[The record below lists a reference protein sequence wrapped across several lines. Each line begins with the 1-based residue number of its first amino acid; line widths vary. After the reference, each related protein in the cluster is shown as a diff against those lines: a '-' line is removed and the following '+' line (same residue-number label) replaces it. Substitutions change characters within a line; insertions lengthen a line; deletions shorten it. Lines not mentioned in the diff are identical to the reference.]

1 MCGGGV
7 EVPCWGSERNG
18 SGVGIGKDADL
29 KFVVPLS
36 VMDPKNLSEGIGL
49 NNNVVPDNEFD
60 RDGFD

>member
-7 EVPCWGSERNG
+7 EVPCWGSERYG
-18 SGVGIGKDADL
+18 SGVGIGEDADL

-36 VMDPKNLSEGIGL
+36 VMDPKDLCEGIRL

-60 RDGFD
+60 GDGFN